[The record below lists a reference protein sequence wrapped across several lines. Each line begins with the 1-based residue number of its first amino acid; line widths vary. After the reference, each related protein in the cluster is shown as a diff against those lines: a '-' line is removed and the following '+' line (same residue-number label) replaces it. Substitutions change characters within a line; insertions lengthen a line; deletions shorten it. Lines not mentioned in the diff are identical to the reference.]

1 MTYTEIWKAKVPL
14 KIKNFTWL
22 VAQKSIL
29 AKENIIL
36 GWRPR
41 LFLLW

>member
-1 MTYTEIWKAKVPL
+1 LTKDDSGMTYTEIWKAKVPL

-29 AKENIIL
+29 AKENIIA
-36 GWRPR
+36 RN
-41 LFLLW
+41 